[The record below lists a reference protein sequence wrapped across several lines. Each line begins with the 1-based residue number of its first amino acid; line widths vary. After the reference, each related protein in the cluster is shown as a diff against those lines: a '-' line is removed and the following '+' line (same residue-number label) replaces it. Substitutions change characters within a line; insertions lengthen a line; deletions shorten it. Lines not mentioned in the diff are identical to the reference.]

1 MNKALIEG
9 ATHNPGA
16 PKGWDRERD
25 GECGGLPIRIVQND
39 GGGIGCQSAWKP
51 TPEELAVL
59 TDGGYVVL
67 HIVGWRVPVALSVT
81 DRTGAQEL

>member
-9 ATHNPGA
+9 ATNNPGA
-16 PKGWDRERD
+16 PRGMEGQVGTLPVRVVHQ
-25 GECGGLPIRIVQND
+25 GEDILCL
-39 GGGIGCQSAWKP
+39 SAWKP

-67 HIVGWRVPVALSVT
+67 QVLGWQVPVALFVV
-81 DRTGAQEL
+81 DRDGAKELA

>member
-9 ATHNPGA
+9 ATNNPGA
-16 PKGWDRERD
+16 PAGMEATCSR
-25 GECGGLPIRIVQND
+25 LPIRVVRDDDGIV
-39 GGGIGCQSAWKP
+39 CQSAWKP

-67 HIVGWRVPVALSVT
+67 HIAGWQVPVALTVT

>member
-1 MNKALIEG
+1 MKPALIEG

-16 PKGWDRERD
+16 PAGMEAT
-25 GECGGLPIRIVQND
+25 CGRLPIRVVRDGDGIV
-39 GGGIGCQSAWKP
+39 CLSAWRP

-67 HIVGWRVPVALSVT
+67 QVVGWQVPVALMVA
-81 DRTGAQEL
+81 DRSGAKELL

>member
-16 PKGWDRERD
+16 PEGMEDS
-25 GECGGLPIRIVQND
+25 CGRLPIRVTRDERNHVV
-39 GGGIGCQSAWKP
+39 CQSAWKP

-59 TDGGYVVL
+59 ADGGYVVL
-67 HIVGWRVPVALSVT
+67 SVWGWQPPVALTVA
-81 DRTGAQEL
+81 DRDGAKELA

>member
-1 MNKALIEG
+1 MKPALIEG

-16 PKGWDRERD
+16 PAGME
-25 GECGGLPIRIVQND
+25 ETCGRLPIRVIRDGDGIV
-39 GGGIGCQSAWKP
+39 CLSAWRP

-67 HIVGWRVPVALSVT
+67 QVAGWQAPVALLVA
-81 DRTGAQEL
+81 DRDGAKELL

>member
-9 ATHNPGA
+9 ATNNPGA
-16 PKGWDRERD
+16 PAGME
-25 GECGGLPIRIVQND
+25 GTCGRLPIRVDRDED
-39 GGGIGCQSAWKP
+39 GVRCLSAWKP
-51 TPEELAVL
+51 TPEELAIL

-67 HIVGWRVPVALSVT
+67 HVVGWQPPVALTVT

>member
-9 ATHNPGA
+9 ATNNPGA
-16 PKGWDRERD
+16 PSGME
-25 GECGGLPIRIVQND
+25 ETCGRLPIRVVRDAD
-39 GGGIGCQSAWKP
+39 GVVCQSAWKP

-67 HIVGWRVPVALSVT
+67 HVVGWQPPVALGVT
-81 DRTGAQEL
+81 DGKGASEL